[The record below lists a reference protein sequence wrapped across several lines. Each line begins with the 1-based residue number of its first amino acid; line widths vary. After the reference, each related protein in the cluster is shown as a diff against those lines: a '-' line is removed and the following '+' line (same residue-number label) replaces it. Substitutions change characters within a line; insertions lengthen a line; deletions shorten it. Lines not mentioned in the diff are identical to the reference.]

1 MDKNMSGSLGGAI
14 DEMLQGSIAGNI
26 KLLGGKGNLID
37 LSVNEN
43 GTYEPSGDVDGYKKV
58 VVEVPEPV
66 LDDISITENG
76 TYTPPTGVDG
86 YNSVEVNVPVPPSPV
101 LTTLSI
107 TENGT
112 YTPPT
117 GVDGYNSVEVNVPS
131 IKYILYAE
139 QTATESN
146 WVQGVIPL
154 DTINYH
160 DNTYFQY
167 DSTNKRLIA
176 LKSFNALITAW
187 GYNLKSSSG
196 YGIMSTRKNGSEI
209 NSYRIPNSSGGI
221 NGFNELLSITV
232 GDYIDITNNDNTGW
246 AFGRIKIY
254 DVGSSSYSEYE
265 E

>member
-1 MDKNMSGSLGGAI
+1 MVNLQGSLGGQI
-14 DEMLQGSIAGNI
+14 EEMLEGSVAGNV
-26 KLLGGKGNLID
+26 KLLSAKGNLID
-37 LSVNEN
+37 LTVNAN
-43 GTYEPSGDVDGYKKV
+43 GTYEPSGDIDGYKKV
-58 VVEVPEPV
+58 VVEVSEPV

-86 YNSVEVNVPVPPSPV
+86 FNSVEVNVSVPPSPV
-101 LTTLSI
+101 LTSLSI

-117 GVDGYNSVEVNVPS
+117 GVDGYNNVEVNIPS

-154 DTINYH
+154 NTINDY

-176 LKSFNALITAW
+176 LKSFNALITSW
-187 GYNLKSSSG
+187 GYNLQSSTSKG
-196 YGIMSTRKNGSEI
+196 EMSVRKNGSAI
-209 NSYRIPNSSGGI
+209 NTYTIPKTSGAK
-221 NGFNELLSITV
+221 NGGNELISITS
-232 GDYIDITNNDNTGW
+232 GDYIEMTNNENAGW
-246 AFGRIKIY
+246 SFGRLKIY
-254 DVGSSSYSEYE
+254 DVGSSSYSDYE